1 MSIAL
6 ELSALSLTTIPNRV
20 IVFYTVPDAMH
31 TNLAAWGNFYLVTA
45 SAAAALTGLQFIVQ
59 TLMASESLRGMAGRD
74 PEAGVAAFATPTVVH
89 FALAMVT
96 SAVLCAP
103 WPTLVALQLTLGA
116 ITVGALGYLGV
127 IFRRARRQKVYKTT
141 TYDWVWYLTFPT
153 VAYTVMLV
161 AVLAGA
167 ERGAWPPFLM
177 AAGVLLL
184 LCVGIHN
191 SWDTVT
197 YMTIMSL
204 RGGTLDA
211 ATDDGPADAE

>member
-1 MSIAL
+1 
-6 ELSALSLTTIPNRV
+6 
-20 IVFYTVPDAMH
+20 MH

-59 TLMASESLRGMAGRD
+59 TLMASESLRGLAGRD
-74 PEAGVAAFATPTVVH
+74 PESGVAAFGTPTVVH
-89 FALAMVT
+89 FSLAMVI
-96 SAVLCAP
+96 SAVLSAP
-103 WPTLVALQLTLGA
+103 WPTLGALQLTLGA
-116 ITVGALGYLGV
+116 ITIGALGYLTV
-127 IFRRARRQKVYKTT
+127 VFRRARRQKVYETT

-153 VAYTVMLV
+153 IAYTVMLV
-161 AVLAGA
+161 AVLAGP

-204 RGGTLDA
+204 RDNAPDA
-211 ATDDGPADAE
+211 ATDDGPADA

>member
-1 MSIAL
+1 
-6 ELSALSLTTIPNRV
+6 
-20 IVFYTVPDAMH
+20 
-31 TNLAAWGNFYLVTA
+31 VTA

-59 TLMASESLRGMAGRD
+59 TLMASETLRGFAGRD
-74 PEAGVAAFATPTVVH
+74 PEAGVATFATPTVVH
-89 FALAMVT
+89 FSLAMVT

-103 WPTLVALQLTLGA
+103 WPTGGALQVTLGA
-116 ITVGALGYLGV
+116 VTLGALGYLAI

-141 TYDWVWYLTFPT
+141 AYDWVWYLTFPT
-153 VAYTVMLV
+153 IAYTVMLV
-161 AVLAGA
+161 AVLAGP

-197 YMTIMSL
+197 YMTFMSL
-204 RGGTLDA
+204 RADSRDA
-211 ATDDGPADAE
+211 ATDDGPADAQ